1 MTRSN
6 SMLVPFLAVLL
17 LVVPLSAGAQQAQK
31 VYRIGY
37 LALTQ
42 GEEVAP
48 YMKAFRDRLREL
60 GYLEGKNLVFD
71 YRSAEGREDRLAALA
86 TELSQA
92 KPDVLVG
99 GFGTLA
105 PLALKRVT
113 TTIPIVFANVGDPV
127 GPGLVTNLAHPGGNI
142 TGMTSQASGVAAKR
156 LQLLQALVP
165 GLQSVA
171 ILMNPATPFSQLAL
185 TEIRA
190 AAKVLSIHLE
200 VFELRT
206 GEQASSTFAAA
217 VKAGSGAMI
226 VLEDP
231 LTYGIRQQ
239 ITDLAAKYRLPAI
252 YGFRDIVEAG
262 GLMSYGP
269 DRRERFRR
277 AADYVD
283 KILKGTKPGDL
294 PVEQPTKLD
303 LVLNAKT
310 AEVLRLAIPQ
320 ALVLQADQIV
330 K

>member
-1 MTRSN
+1 MTRSK

-17 LVVPLSAGAQQAQK
+17 LVLPLSAGAQQAQK

-37 LALTQ
+37 LGLTQ

-60 GYLEGKNLVFD
+60 GYLESKNLVFD

-127 GPGLVTNLAHPGGNI
+127 GPGLVTNLAHPGGN
-142 TGMTSQASGVAAKR
+142 T
-156 LQLLQALVP
+156 
-165 GLQSVA
+165 
-171 ILMNPATPFSQLAL
+171 
-185 TEIRA
+185 
-190 AAKVLSIHLE
+190 
-200 VFELRT
+200 
-206 GEQASSTFAAA
+206 
-217 VKAGSGAMI
+217 
-226 VLEDP
+226 
-231 LTYGIRQQ
+231 
-239 ITDLAAKYRLPAI
+239 
-252 YGFRDIVEAG
+252 
-262 GLMSYGP
+262 
-269 DRRERFRR
+269 
-277 AADYVD
+277 
-283 KILKGTKPGDL
+283 
-294 PVEQPTKLD
+294 
-303 LVLNAKT
+303 
-310 AEVLRLAIPQ
+310 RLAIPQ